1 MVAIDFPN
9 SPALNDTF
17 IASGRAWI
25 WNGTVWNSQSN
36 VGGYYVSETAPEI
49 VTDGDVW
56 FCSASSGDLAA
67 RTFVRY
73 DGYWVEST
81 PGTLGPIG
89 PTGAT
94 GADGATGPQG
104 PPGPTANIDEF
115 VAIQIIGAY

>member
-1 MVAIDFPN
+1 MAAIDFPN

-17 IASGRAWI
+17 IAAGRSWI
-25 WNGTVWNSQSN
+25 WNGTAWNSQSN
-36 VGGYYVSETAPEI
+36 VGGFYVSETAPEI

-81 PGTLGPIG
+81 PGTLGPA
-89 PTGAT
+89 GAN
-94 GADGATGPQG
+94 GVDG
-104 PPGPTANIDEF
+104 IDGINGTNGIDGDPAF
-115 VAIQIIGAY
+115 HPFLVAF